1 MKKQQKLNENF
12 EDQKIIYNFLL
23 LGGGGWGRNLKKFP
37 MWWKHHCLYLLEEK
51 MKFIVSY

>member
-12 EDQKIIYNFLL
+12 EDQKIIYIFPS
-23 LGGGGWGRNLKKFP
+23 LGGRNLKKFS